1 MTDREMDMTDM
12 DLVPAVEPG
21 SRGKPISRTQGLLMP
36 TVHVGSRCC
45 SDAPFRHATY
55 LATESV
61 AWEEG
66 TARQIL
72 T

>member
-12 DLVPAVEPG
+12 DLGAG
-21 SRGKPISRTQGLLMP
+21 CRTGIPRQTHIANPTLLMP